1 MYILGIRIH
10 ASNDALVKIWAVAL
24 ALILAVAAFLT
35 WSNRFRETVETSIAR
50 ISPFGAEV
58 AGKENANFTGK
69 RGFFSKRLDFSG
81 TRNYFNKH
89 DMPGWRNGRRS

>member
-50 ISPFGAEV
+50 ISPFGKTRTSP
-58 AGKENANFTGK
+58 GNAA
-69 RGFFSKRLDFSG
+69 FSAK
-81 TRNYFNKH
+81 
-89 DMPGWRNGRRS
+89 